1 MMLPAS
7 MALACALAAPPLPA
21 PGAAPDA
28 AGTEQDETTAAAR
41 VIVHYDGRHRLC
53 GVLTSDTDHGVS
65 IRGGDGKT
73 HHIERPRIVA
83 VEPLLNLPAP
93 AEGIVQMTDGRR
105 FRGLIRSD
113 ACEAVDLLL
122 HEVPLQIDRNKVA
135 AVWLLE
141 PVHVRHA
148 ALKPMMPVDRPG
160 PHLSLCRWLIAEGA
174 WDLAVTELESHTSAH
189 RSVEAARL
197 LRLARAQQKLTR
209 TEPGTGPDEANTPT
223 SEMPDPVDDA
233 AVNLVRVYEV
243 DFEDPPPLRIDR
255 ETRLAFLEAYAT
267 SSLLPQVGPERD
279 ALLDGDPLDLLKLM
293 FAHRAREFYGRV
305 QVLDEPDA
313 LRRFRQSVHDAWLLP
328 RCGMRACH
336 GGPDAGRFMLLR
348 SGRMDDR
355 IRTSNLLL
363 LEAFADE
370 GRPMINW
377 KTPEQSLLI
386 QYALPVDVAEFP
398 HPPVSG
404 WRPAMDDVQS
414 HRGTL
419 TTDWIRSM
427 LADPRPEYPV
437 APPALPTTPTTD
449 APRMPR

>member
-1 MMLPAS
+1 MLLAS
-7 MALACALAAPPLPA
+7 VLAAAPPATPA
-21 PGAAPDA
+21 SAASA
-28 AGTEQDETTAAAR
+28 AAETATPAR

-53 GVLTSDTDHGVS
+53 GVLEADTPEGVTVRDESGVS
-65 IRGGDGKT
+65 
-73 HHIERPRIVA
+73 HQIERLRVVA

-105 FRGLIRSD
+105 FRGVLRRD
-113 ACEAVDLLL
+113 GCDAVDLLL
-122 HEVPLQIDRNKVA
+122 HDVPLQITRDKVA

-148 ALKPMMPVDRPG
+148 AIKPMMPVDRPG
-160 PHLSLCRWLIAEGA
+160 PHLSMCRWLISEGA
-174 WDLAVTELESHTSAH
+174 WDLAVTELEDHTTAH

-197 LRLARAQQKLTR
+197 LKFARAQQTLANSDAPVTPAGDVSTKLETI
-209 TEPGTGPDEANTPT
+209 E
-223 SEMPDPVDDA
+223 PVDDA

-243 DFEDPPPLRIDR
+243 DFDDPPPLRIDR
-255 ETRLAFLEAYAT
+255 ETRAAFLDAYAT
-267 SSLLPQVGPERD
+267 SALLPPPGPERD
-279 ALLDGDPLDLLKLM
+279 AVRDGDPLELLKLM

-336 GGPDAGRFMLLR
+336 GGPNAGRFTLVR
-348 SGRMDDR
+348 GGRIDDR

-363 LEAFADE
+363 LEALSDQ
-370 GRPMINW
+370 GRPMIDW
-377 KTPEQSLLI
+377 ASPERSLLI
-386 QYALPVDVAEFP
+386 QHALPRDVAEFP

-404 WRPAMDDVQS
+404 WRPAMEAVES
-414 HRGTL
+414 HRGEL
-419 TTDWIRSM
+419 TVEWIESM
-427 LADPRPEYPV
+427 MSDPRPAYPV
-437 APPALPTTPTTD
+437 AAPALPAKPADD